1 MKLDQLRKIIR
12 EEVRSAVKEELQE
25 VMNEAVKS
33 ASGLNTL
40 ATPTKTIQVETQK
53 PSPTNPVMGK
63 TSLDEMLQ
71 MTRNNMTNEEYKTIF
86 SGNAQN
92 AMGGVPQVNGTPR
105 QNVANSLANQM
116 QMSPGAGI
124 DISQLDFVKKA
135 GAVLQASELKD
146 KQKAGT
152 V

>member
-33 ASGLNTL
+33 ASAPNTL

-92 AMGGVPQVNGTPR
+92 AMGGVPQVNGAPR
-105 QNVANSLANQM
+105 QNVANSLANRM

>member
-1 MKLDQLRKIIR
+1 
-12 EEVRSAVKEELQE
+12 
-25 VMNEAVKS
+25 
-33 ASGLNTL
+33 L

>member
-25 VMNEAVKS
+25 VMNEAVKAAS
-33 ASGLNTL
+33 APNTL

-92 AMGGVPQVNGTPR
+92 AMGGVPQVNGAPR
-105 QNVANSLANQM
+105 QNVANSLANRM

>member
-25 VMNEAVKS
+25 VMNEAVKAAS
-33 ASGLNTL
+33 APNTL
-40 ATPTKTIQVETQK
+40 ATPYKTIQVETQK

-86 SGNAQN
+86 SGNANN
-92 AMGGVPQVNGTPR
+92 AIGGVPQVNGTPR

-116 QMSPGAGI
+116 QMSPGSGI

-135 GAVLQASELKD
+135 GDVLKASNEKD
-146 KQKAGT
+146 KQKAGI

>member
-25 VMNEAVKS
+25 VMNEAVKA
-33 ASGLNTL
+33 ASGPNTL
-40 ATPTKTIQVETQK
+40 ATPYKTIQVETQK

-92 AMGGVPQVNGTPR
+92 AMGGVAQVNGTPR
-105 QNVANSLANQM
+105 QNVANSLATQM

-124 DISQLDFVKKA
+124 DISKLDFVKKA

>member
-12 EEVRSAVKEELQE
+12 EEVRSAVKEELQD
-25 VMNEAVKS
+25 VMNEAVKAAS
-33 ASGLNTL
+33 APNTL

>member
-25 VMNEAVKS
+25 VMNEAVKAAS
-33 ASGLNTL
+33 APNTL

-92 AMGGVPQVNGTPR
+92 AMGGVPQVNGSPR
-105 QNVANSLANQM
+105 QNVANSLANRM

>member
-25 VMNEAVKS
+25 VMNEAVKA
-33 ASGLNTL
+33 ASGPNTL
-40 ATPTKTIQVETQK
+40 ATPYKTIQVETQK

-92 AMGGVPQVNGTPR
+92 AMGGVPQVSGTPR

>member
-12 EEVRSAVKEELQE
+12 EEVRSAVKEELQD
-25 VMNEAVKS
+25 VMNEAVKAAS
-33 ASGLNTL
+33 APNTM
-40 ATPTKTIQVETQK
+40 AAPAKTIQVEAQT
-53 PSPTNPVMGK
+53 PTNPGK
-63 TSLDEMLQ
+63 GKASLDEMLQ
-71 MTRNNMTNEEYKTIF
+71 MTKNNMTNEEYKTIF
-86 SGNAQN
+86 SGNANN

-105 QNVANSLANQM
+105 QKVANSLANQM
-116 QMSPGAGI
+116 QMNTGAGI